1 MKNIRL
7 TIAYDGGRF
16 LGWQKT
22 IAGPSVQESL
32 ENILKQILQ
41 EEIALQA
48 ASRTDA
54 GVHAHGQIANFFT
67 SATLDLT
74 KFLHSLNRMLP
85 KDIAVL
91 AAEVAPPRFH
101 PTLDCLSKEYRYHI
115 ATEAI
120 HTPDKRYYTWHCPGD
135 LDYEA
140 MQKAAAHLI
149 GRHDFS
155 AFCNRK
161 KNEVYDSHVREVTEI
176 SLHPQTSHQFY
187 FKVCGH
193 SFLYKMVR
201 NIVGTLIYVGK
212 GKLKETDMP
221 ELLFSGDRKKIGM
234 TAPAHALT
242 LFKLYYPN

>member
-22 IAGPSVQESL
+22 NTGPSIQESL
-32 ENILKQILQ
+32 EKILKKILQ
-41 EEIALQA
+41 EDVVLQA

-67 SATLDLT
+67 SAELDLP
-74 KFLHSLNRMLP
+74 KFSHSLNCMLP
-85 KDIAVL
+85 KDIAVIK
-91 AAEVAPPRFH
+91 AEEAPSGFH
-101 PTLDCLSKEYRYHI
+101 PTLDCLAKEYRYFV
-115 ATEAI
+115 ATEAT

-135 LDYEA
+135 LDYDS
-140 MQKAAAHLI
+140 MRKAAAHLI

-155 AFCNRK
+155 AFSNRK
-161 KNEVYDSHVREVTEI
+161 KSEVYESHIREITEI
-176 SLHPQTSHQFY
+176 SLHHQTPHQFY
-187 FKVCGH
+187 FRVCGH

-212 GKLKETDMP
+212 GKLKESEMP
-221 ELLFSGDRKKIGM
+221 KLLISGDRKKIGM

-242 LFKLYYPN
+242 LFKLYYNE